1 MTALYWKHCAAILAC
16 TYALLTAPACAAST
30 YPMTQGLH
38 QWPVSSGR
46 VMLVVGTYQDGTAF
60 HRNYAFYFK
69 TSDYDDWNQVVIA
82 EPGSEP
88 RFTWDSATHG
98 EYTLADGTV
107 VVRDDAP
114 YIVVASK
121 PMTNAATYADRRDL
135 VATWY
140 KFSTSSDPYDPPYT
154 LKPTFKRKYPR
165 SPLTVED
172 ILAHE
177 LKLQP
182 RK

>member
-1 MTALYWKHCAAILAC
+1 MTNVHWKHITAALVC
-16 TYALLTAPACAAST
+16 TYALLATPAHAASA

-38 QWPVSSGR
+38 QWPVDGGR
-46 VMLVVGTYQDGTAF
+46 VMLVVGSYQDVTAF

-69 TSDYDDWNQVVIA
+69 TSTDDDWNQVVIA
-82 EPGSEP
+82 EPGGGP
-88 RFTWDSATHG
+88 QFTWDSATHG

-107 VVRDDAP
+107 VVRDDGL
-114 YIVVASK
+114 YFVVASK
-121 PMTNAATYADRRDL
+121 PMKNAATYADRRDI

-140 KFSTSSDPYDPPYT
+140 KFSTSSDPYDPPFT
-154 LKPTFKRKYPR
+154 FKPTFKRNYPR
-165 SPLTVED
+165 TALTVED
-172 ILAHE
+172 ILTRE